1 MNKLKK
7 KVLLL
12 CLVTV
17 LSSVF
22 STPMKS
28 AHAATI
34 ETPLASSAVSYIEG
48 KTEINTTDALLLSAT
63 LVELDYVGGD
73 YPKRTSTTYGS
84 FQKSSALGIASALAA
99 VSSLGGTSAF
109 LSIAG
114 ILMSES
120 SSPTVYYTY
129 TYSTWRTNGI
139 TYVEATF
146 KFYNNSSRT
155 DYITS
160 HTIKRQYSDDG
171 LDDYEEAI

>member
-1 MNKLKK
+1 MKK

-34 ETPLASSAVSYIEG
+34 DTTPSSSSAVSYIEG
-48 KTEINTTDALLLSAT
+48 KTEINTADALLLSAT
-63 LVELDYVGGD
+63 LAELAYVGGD

-99 VSSLGGTSAF
+99 VSNLGGISAF
-109 LSIAG
+109 LSVAG

-129 TYSTWRTNGI
+129 TYSSWRTNGI

-155 DYITS
+155 NYITS
-160 HTIKRQYSDDG
+160 HTIKRQYSDNG